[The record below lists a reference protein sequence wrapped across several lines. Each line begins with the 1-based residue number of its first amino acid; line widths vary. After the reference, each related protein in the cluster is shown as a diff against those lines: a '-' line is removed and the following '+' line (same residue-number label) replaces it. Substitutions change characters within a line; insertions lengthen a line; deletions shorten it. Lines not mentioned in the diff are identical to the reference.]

1 MQADM
6 QLNRLCAAALLS
18 LLLSLTAAA
27 QTLSP
32 GTALPVMLNSALN
45 ARHDKPGDIITGK
58 IMQDVPLPDGAK
70 IPKGAKIIG
79 QIVSAR
85 SASAGSPSQITLK
98 FNQLEYKR
106 KRVPISTHLR
116 AVASM
121 FEVYEAWMPTNA
133 IDDYGTSPSDW
144 NTVQIGG
151 AGVFRGAGKVMFDD
165 QVVGTATDY
174 GATTAKLTASP
185 DRGCTGTSDVGQ
197 ALWTFS
203 PWACG
208 SYGLGD
214 LKIVHSGKSSGEIEL
229 QSSGDIHIR
238 GGSGWLLRANPVAS
252 DGLKSD

>member
-1 MQADM
+1 M
-6 QLNRLCAAALLS
+6 QLNRLCVAALLA
-18 LLLSLTAAA
+18 LLLSLTAVA
-27 QTLSP
+27 QNIAS
-32 GTALPVMLNSALN
+32 GTALPVMLNSTLD
-45 ARHDKPGDIITGK
+45 ARHDNPGKTITGK

-70 IPKGAKIIG
+70 IPKGAKIMG
-79 QIVSAR
+79 QVVSVR
-85 SASAGSPSQITLK
+85 LASAGLPSQITLK
-98 FNQLEYKR
+98 FNQLEYR
-106 KRVPISTHLR
+106 GKRVPISTHLR

-121 FEVYEAWMPTNA
+121 FEVYEAWIPTNA

-151 AGVFRGAGKVMFDD
+151 AGVYRGAGKVMFDD

-185 DRGCTGTSDVGQ
+185 DRGCTGTSDAGQ

-208 SYGLGD
+208 AYGLTD

-229 QSSGDIHIR
+229 QSSADVHIR
-238 GGSGWLLRANPVAS
+238 GGSGWLLRVNPPGPDA
-252 DGLKSD
+252 LKTD